1 MRCTVFSSAVT
12 VLLLTLAAPGGLA
25 AQSFEGVIT
34 ANYYGDPDKPPFEV
48 KNMIKGTY
56 ARQEFGMA
64 GHQMYTIADLQDQN
78 IKMVMPDQKTYM
90 TMSMKADETDDAAE
104 MTEPADTSGETG
116 AGKPPS
122 LTKTGESET
131 IAGHSCDHYLVG
143 EKQNVDVCA
152 AKGLGLLGMG
162 NAPSGMGGGMLG
174 RGQSREWEELEPLAK
189 EGFYPLKIE
198 SLEDGKRKKVM
209 EVTKIETQP
218 LSGDLFVVPD
228 DYEEMKMPKM
238 PGM

>member
-1 MRCTVFSSAVT
+1 MRRTVFSSALT
-12 VLLLTLAAPGGLA
+12 ALLLSFTAPGGLA

-48 KNMIKGTY
+48 KNMIKGTH

-64 GHQMYTIADLQDQN
+64 GNQMYTIADLQDQN
-78 IKMVMPDQKTYM
+78 VKMVMPDQKTYM

-104 MTEPADTSGETG
+104 TEPADTSEGTG

-131 IAGHSCDHYLVG
+131 IAGHTCDHYLVG
-143 EKQNVDVCA
+143 KKQNVDVCA
-152 AKGLGLLGMG
+152 AKGLGLVGMG
-162 NAPSGMGGGMLG
+162 NAPSGMGGGMRG
-174 RGQSREWEELEPLAK
+174 RGRSREWEELGPLARQ
-189 EGFYPLKIE
+189 GFYPLKIE
-198 SLEDGKRKKVM
+198 SLEDGERKKIM
-209 EVTKIETQP
+209 EVTKIEPQP
-218 LSGDLFVVPD
+218 LSDDLFVIPD
-228 DYEEMKMPKM
+228 DYEEMTMPKM